1 MGTTGYFIVPMGTSP
16 TLRSSGICTDAS
28 AVKECYETCND
39 VGPYDLYSCVLAD
52 NGEVSDITYMCHVKT
67 PLTVTQHRWS
77 QRLEQLESSIA
88 TLERWACCSA
98 SDLDELQQI
107 GLPHCFG
114 MAVEL
119 MWKTAKDYLEENQYP
134 LDGTSPNSVMR
145 QAYAAGLL
153 TSEEVYSRMWKAR
166 NSTCHEYGLKYLD
179 DFLHLLREEY
189 LPALQAFVSKVRQVS
204 E

>member
-16 TLRSSGICTDAS
+16 TLRSSGTCTDAS
-28 AVKECYETCND
+28 AVKECYETRND
-39 VGPYDLYSCVLAD
+39 VGPYDLYSL
-52 NGEVSDITYMCHVKT
+52 CHVKT
-67 PLTVTQHRWS
+67 PLTVTQ
-77 QRLEQLESSIA
+77 RLERLESSIT
-88 TLERWACCSA
+88 TLERWSCCSA

-134 LDGTSPNSVMR
+134 LEGTSPNSVMR
-145 QAYAAGLL
+145 RAYEAGLL
-153 TSEEVYSRMWKAR
+153 TSEEVYSRMWRAR
-166 NSTCHEYGLKYLD
+166 NSTCHAYGLKYLD

-204 E
+204 